1 MIESKELQFS
11 VGDRSLL
18 AGFSM
23 TFEPGKI
30 YALVG
35 HNGSGKSTLLKLL
48 AQQQK
53 PTSGNVFLENQP
65 IGSWSN
71 KKFAQQVAYL
81 PQQTPS
87 TDSLSGKDLVSFGR
101 YPWHGLLGR
110 LNGNDKKHIDEAMA
124 LTDTTAYADRLIDT
138 LSGGE
143 RQRLW
148 LAMLIAQNTQYLLLD
163 EPLSALDVAHQ
174 IDMLNLIKKLCREL
188 NLGVIIVIHDI
199 NMAARFC
206 DHIVALHSGKMI
218 ISDSVEKIFTTK
230 QLRNIY
236 GIDMHIT
243 RHPAGYPVA
252 MPY

>member
-11 VGDRSLL
+11 VNDRTLL
-18 AGFSM
+18 TDFSM
-23 TFEPGKI
+23 TFEPGKT

-53 PTSGNVFLENQP
+53 STGGTILLNDQP
-65 IGSWSN
+65 IDAWSA
-71 KKFAQQVAYL
+71 KVFAQQVAYL
-81 PQQTPS
+81 PQQTPA
-87 TDSLSGKDLVSFGR
+87 TDSLSGRDLVSFGR

-110 LNGNDKKHIDEAMA
+110 LNNQDQQYIDEAMA
-124 LTDTTAYADRLIDT
+124 LTDTTKYADRLVDT

-148 LAMLIAQNTQYLLLD
+148 LAMLLAQRTQYLLLD
-163 EPLSALDVAHQ
+163 EPLSALDIAHQ
-174 IDMLNLIKKLCREL
+174 VDMLNLIKKLSQEL

-206 DHIVALHSGKMI
+206 DHIIALHSGRMI
-218 ISDSVEKIFTTK
+218 ASGSVEDLFNQE
-230 QLRNIY
+230 QLQKIY
-236 GIDMHIT
+236 GIDMHVT
-243 RHPAGYPVA
+243 THPAGYPVA

>member
-1 MIESKELQFS
+1 MIESKKLGFS
-11 VGDRSLL
+11 VDGRALL
-18 AGFSM
+18 TDVSM
-23 TFEPGKI
+23 TFEAGKI

-53 PTSGNVFLENQP
+53 PTSGQLFLNGQG
-65 IGSWSN
+65 IATWSP

-81 PQQTPS
+81 PQQTPA

-101 YPWHGLLGR
+101 YPWHGLLDR
-110 LNGNDKKHIDEAMA
+110 LTKQDKQYIDDAMA
-124 LTDTTAYADRLIDT
+124 LTDTMDYADRLVDT

-148 LAMLIAQNTQYLLLD
+148 LAMLLAQRSQYLLLD
-163 EPLSALDVAHQ
+163 EPLSALDIAHQ
-174 IDMLNLIKKLCREL
+174 VDMLKLIKKLSREL

-218 ISDSVEKIFTTK
+218 ASGSVENLFTPQTL
-230 QLRNIY
+230 QDIY
-236 GIDMHIT
+236 GIHMHIT
-243 RHPAGYPVA
+243 DHPAGYPVA

>member
-1 MIESKELQFS
+1 MIESKNLGFS
-11 VGDRSLL
+11 IDDRALL
-18 AGFSM
+18 TDFSM
-23 TFEPGKI
+23 TFEAGKI

-53 PTSGNVFLENQP
+53 ATSGEILLNNEP
-65 IGSWSN
+65 IETWPV
-71 KKFAQQVAYL
+71 KKFAQKIAYL
-81 PQQTPS
+81 PQHTPA

-110 LNGNDKKHIDEAMA
+110 LNKQDHQYIDEAMT
-124 LTDTTAYADRLIDT
+124 LTDTHHYANRLVDT

-148 LAMLIAQNTQYLLLD
+148 LAMLLAQRTKFLLLD
-163 EPLSALDVAHQ
+163 EPLSALDIAHQ
-174 IDMLNLIKKLCREL
+174 VDMLKLIKKLVQEL

-206 DHIVALHSGKMI
+206 DHIVALRHGKKIASG
-218 ISDSVEKIFTTK
+218 SVESLFTPQT
-230 QLRNIY
+230 LEEIY
-236 GIDMHIT
+236 GINMHIT
-243 RHPAGYPVA
+243 DHPAGYPVA

>member
-1 MIESKELQFS
+1 MIESKKLGFS
-11 VGDRSLL
+11 VDGRALL
-18 AGFSM
+18 TDVSM
-23 TFEPGKI
+23 TFEAGKI

-53 PTSGNVFLENQP
+53 PTSGQLFLNGQG
-65 IGSWSN
+65 IATWSP

-81 PQQTPS
+81 PQQTPA

-101 YPWHGLLGR
+101 YPWHGLLDR
-110 LNGNDKKHIDEAMA
+110 LTKQDKQYIDDAMA
-124 LTDTTAYADRLIDT
+124 FTDTMDYADRLVDT

-148 LAMLIAQNTQYLLLD
+148 LAMLLAQRSQYLLLD
-163 EPLSALDVAHQ
+163 EPLSALDIAHQ
-174 IDMLNLIKKLCREL
+174 VDMLKLIKKLSREL

-218 ISDSVEKIFTTK
+218 ASGSVENLFTPQTL
-230 QLRNIY
+230 QDIY
-236 GIDMHIT
+236 GIHMHIT
-243 RHPAGYPVA
+243 DHPAGYPVA

>member
-1 MIESKELQFS
+1 MIESKELGFS
-11 VGDRSLL
+11 VDGRALL
-18 AGFSM
+18 TDVTM

-48 AQQQK
+48 AQQQQ
-53 PTSGNVFLENQP
+53 PTHGRILLNDQAIE
-65 IGSWSN
+65 SWPH

-81 PQQTPS
+81 PQQTPA
-87 TDSLSGKDLVSFGR
+87 TDSLSGRDLVGFGR

-110 LNGNDKKHIDEAMA
+110 LNHQDQQYIDDAMA
-124 LTDTTAYADRLIDT
+124 LTDTKDYADRLVDT

-148 LAMLIAQNTQYLLLD
+148 LAMLLAQRTRYLLLD

-174 IDMLNLIKKLCREL
+174 MDMLNLIKKLSQEL

-218 ISDSVEKIFTTK
+218 ASGSVESLFTSQK
-230 QLRNIY
+230 LEDIY
-236 GIDMHIT
+236 GINMLIMD
-243 RHPAGYPVA
+243 HPAGYPVA